1 MAIANASAPVT
12 ELDAVTRQR
21 HLRRAVVAS
30 TIGTTIEW
38 YDFFLY
44 GSAAALV
51 FPKLFF
57 PSSDP
62 FVATMLSFSTFFVG
76 FMARP
81 LGAAVFGHFG
91 DRIGRKALLVTTMMV
106 MGLSTM
112 AVGLVPSYEMLGSWS
127 AVLLTLFRA
136 LQGVAVGGE
145 WSGSVLISS
154 EWAPAHRRGFFTSF
168 AQAGAPLGMMVANL
182 SLSGMDGLTSDA
194 EFLAWG
200 WRIPFLAS
208 IVLVAVGLYIRIGV
222 LESPVFTQLKARG
235 KVVRAPIRDVLRDNW
250 REVALTTLVRTG
262 QLAPYYIFT
271 TYILTYGTTV
281 LGLSRPML
289 LNLLSIR
296 SITSILMI
304 PLAGYMSDRF
314 GRQRVIAVGLI
325 GTGLWGFVYFE
336 LMSTGAATVI
346 FFAMLIDA
354 WMQDLQYGPQAALI
368 AEAFPTSRRY
378 TGSGLGYHL
387 AAITAGG
394 PAPVIATY
402 LYNEYHTP
410 HAIAAFGFATTIISL
425 VALFLLK
432 DRTGQDHA

>member
-1 MAIANASAPVT
+1 MTTAVVAEPPQ
-12 ELDAVTRQR
+12 LDEQTRQR

-62 FVATMLSFSTFFVG
+62 FVGQILSFSTFFVG
-76 FMARP
+76 FVARP
-81 LGAAVFGHFG
+81 LGAALFGHFG
-91 DRIGRKALLVTTMMV
+91 DRVGRKALLVITMMT
-106 MGLSTM
+106 MGIATM
-112 AVGLVPSYEMLGSWS
+112 AVGLVPSYASIGSWS
-127 AVLLTLFRA
+127 ALLLTLFRA
-136 LQGVAVGGE
+136 MQGIAVGGE
-145 WSGSVLISS
+145 WSGSVLIAS
-154 EWAPAHRRGFFTSF
+154 EWAPKNRRGFFTSW

-182 SLSGMDGLTSDA
+182 ALSGMGGLMSD
-194 EFLAWG
+194 EQFVAWG
-200 WRIPFLAS
+200 WRVPFLAS
-208 IVLVAVGLYIRIGV
+208 VVLIVVGLYIRIGV
-222 LESPVFTQLKARG
+222 LESPVFAALKSRG
-235 KVVRAPIRDVLRDNW
+235 KVVKAPVVEVLRHNW

-271 TYILTYGTTV
+271 TYILTYGTVV
-281 LGLSRPML
+281 LGLSRTML
-289 LNLLSIR
+289 LNLLSVR

-304 PLAGYMSDRF
+304 PLAGYVSDRF
-314 GRQRVIAVGLI
+314 GRKRVVAAGLI

-336 LMSTGAATVI
+336 LLSTGTATMI
-346 FFAMLIDA
+346 FLAMLIDA

-368 AEAFPTSRRY
+368 SEAFPASRRY

-402 LYNEYHTP
+402 LYSEYQTAT
-410 HAIAAFGFATTIISL
+410 AIAAFGFATTIISL
-425 VALFLLK
+425 VALYLLS
-432 DRTGQDHA
+432 DRASEDHS

>member
-1 MAIANASAPVT
+1 MIETKAP
-12 ELDAVTRQR
+12 EPKLDEPTRRR

-62 FVATMLSFSTFFVG
+62 FVGQILSFSTFFVG
-76 FMARP
+76 FIARP
-81 LGAAVFGHFG
+81 LGAALFGHFG
-91 DRIGRKALLVTTMMV
+91 DRVGRKALLVITMML
-106 MGLSTM
+106 MGIATM
-112 AVGLVPSYEMLGSWS
+112 AVGLVPSYQSIGSWS
-127 AVLLTLFRA
+127 AVLLTFFRA
-136 LQGVAVGGE
+136 IQGLAVGGE
-145 WSGSVLISS
+145 WSGSVLIAS
-154 EWAPAHRRGFFTSF
+154 EWAPKNRRGFFTSW

-182 SLSGMDGLTSDA
+182 SLSAMGGVTTDEQFM
-194 EFLAWG
+194 AWG

-208 IVLVAVGLYIRIGV
+208 VLLIGVGLYIRLGV
-222 LESPVFTQLKARG
+222 LESPVFADLKMRG
-235 KVVRAPIRDVLRDNW
+235 KVARAPVMEVIRHNW

-271 TYILTYGTTV
+271 TYILTYGTAV
-281 LGLSRPML
+281 LGLSRTML

-296 SITSILMI
+296 SVTSILMI

-314 GRQRVIAVGLI
+314 GRKRVVATGLV

-336 LMSTGAATVI
+336 LMGTGTALLI

-368 AEAFPTSRRY
+368 SEAFPASRRY

-402 LYNEYHTP
+402 LYSRYQSAF
-410 HAIAAFGFATTIISL
+410 AIAAFGLATTLISL
-425 VALFLLK
+425 VALLLLSH
-432 DRTGQDHA
+432 RAGEDHA

>member
-12 ELDAVTRQR
+12 ELDAATRQR

-62 FVATMLSFSTFFVG
+62 FVATILSFSTFFVG
-76 FMARP
+76 FVARP
-81 LGAAVFGHFG
+81 LGAAMFGHFG
-91 DRIGRKALLVTTMMV
+91 DRIGRKALLVTTMIV

-112 AVGLVPSYEMLGSWS
+112 AVGLVPSYAVLGSWS

-154 EWAPAHRRGFFTSF
+154 EWAPANRRGFFTSF

-208 IVLVAVGLYIRIGV
+208 IILVVVGLYIRIGV

-235 KVVRAPIRDVLRDNW
+235 KVVRAPIRDVVRDNW

-271 TYILTYGTTV
+271 TYILTYGTAV

-314 GRQRVIAVGLI
+314 GRQRIIAAGLI

-336 LMSTGAATVI
+336 LMSTGAATLI

-368 AEAFPTSRRY
+368 AEAFPASRRY

-432 DRTGQDHA
+432 DRTGQDHG

>member
-1 MAIANASAPVT
+1 MIETKTLEPPRMD
-12 ELDAVTRQR
+12 EPTRQR

-57 PSSDP
+57 PTSDP
-62 FVATMLSFSTFFVG
+62 FVGQILSFSTFFVG
-76 FMARP
+76 FIARP
-81 LGAAVFGHFG
+81 LGATLFGHFG
-91 DRIGRKALLVTTMMV
+91 DRVGRKALLVITMML
-106 MGLSTM
+106 MGVATM
-112 AVGLVPSYEMLGSWS
+112 AVGLVPSYEAIGSWS

-136 LQGVAVGGE
+136 LQGLAVGGE
-145 WSGSVLISS
+145 WSGSVLIAS
-154 EWAPAHRRGFFTSF
+154 EWAPKNRRGFFTSF

-182 SLSGMDGLTSDA
+182 SLSGMGGLTTD
-194 EFLAWG
+194 EQFMDWG
-200 WRIPFLAS
+200 WRVPFLAS
-208 IVLVAVGLYIRIGV
+208 VVLIGVGLYIRLGV
-222 LESPVFTQLKARG
+222 LESPVFADLKLRG
-235 KVVRAPIRDVLRDNW
+235 KVAKAPVMEVLRHNW

-271 TYILTYGTTV
+271 TYILTYGTAV
-281 LGLSRPML
+281 LGLSRTML

-314 GRQRVIAVGLI
+314 GRKRIVAIGLV

-336 LMSTGAATVI
+336 LMGTGAALLI
-346 FFAMLIDA
+346 FVAMLIDA

-368 AEAFPTSRRY
+368 SEAFPASRRY

-402 LYNEYHTP
+402 LYSQYQSAY
-410 HAIAAFGFATTIISL
+410 AIAAFGLATTMISL
-425 VALFLLK
+425 VALVLLSN
-432 DRTGQDHA
+432 RAGEDHA